1 MPGKLFYGR
10 DPGGTKYFPLNQ
22 INAKNGNTLVRAEVI
37 TSTILVESIRVF
49 WYRVFGSGG
58 LVGDARSEMAY
69 GDVLLIARPALH
81 GVLPAA
87 VCPKILTAHDAF
99 RKVPESVR
107 AGAVFSSWIRIL
119 GRNGSPVFALE
130 PIPIFLGCSQHPF
143 SHACGGYRVPLLV
156 LRHSSPTTSSDLGRK
171 ERPHFSKRP
180 TSRPIESAGTTWWCC
195 RWHRLMD

>member
-1 MPGKLFYGR
+1 MPGELFYGR

-87 VCPKILTAHDAF
+87 VCSKILTAHVAL
-99 RKVPESVR
+99 REVPQSIR
-107 AGAVFSSWIRIL
+107 A
-119 GRNGSPVFALE
+119 
-130 PIPIFLGCSQHPF
+130 
-143 SHACGGYRVPLLV
+143 
-156 LRHSSPTTSSDLGRK
+156 D
-171 ERPHFSKRP
+171 RPE
-180 TSRPIESAGTTWWCC
+180 T
-195 RWHRLMD
+195 